1 MSCPG
6 FQLLLDYLDGRLDR
20 AAADVVSAHLALGC
34 SQCDGDREW
43 YQQVKRIAS
52 SDGSIEPPPWVLKRA
67 LRVFDTPRVRM
78 SIAGRV
84 GCVVASLVFDSL
96 RQPAI
101 AGARSSGVEGRQ
113 LLYRAEDYSIDVQ
126 VAPVDQRSAEL
137 TGQILREGESMFE
150 SVGGLRLDLIE
161 EGRKTL
167 SAVTNERGEFTIG
180 GVDFGRYELRVD
192 VNEASITIVDLPIG
206 V

>member
-1 MSCPG
+1 MTCPG
-6 FQLLLDYLDGRLDR
+6 FQHLLDYLDGRLDR
-20 AAADVVSAHLALGC
+20 AAASEVSAHLASGC
-34 SQCDGDREW
+34 RQCDGDREW
-43 YQQVKRIAS
+43 YQQVKLIAS
-52 SDGSIEPPPWVLKRA
+52 SDDSIEAPSWVLKRA
-67 LRVFDTPRVRM
+67 FRVFDTPRVRM

-84 GCVVASLVFDSL
+84 GRVVASLVFDNL

-126 VAPVDQRSAEL
+126 ITPVDQRRAEL

-150 SVGGLRLDLIE
+150 SVCGLRLDLID
-161 EGRKTL
+161 EGRKTFT
-167 SAVTNERGEFTIG
+167 AVTNERGEFTID
-180 GVDFGRYELRVD
+180 GVDFGSYDLQLD
-192 VNEASITIVDLPIG
+192 VNEASITIVGLPIG